1 MAVRTKA
8 TTQVA
13 AKAVKKPV
21 KKVVKK
27 PVVEEVVE
35 EKGDAVY
42 GVSDIVALLAANG
55 QTTTTRELRTLL
67 RKMARDGRLDRE
79 IVAGNRARWEF
90 AGPEDPQV
98 QAIIAAFNGGELEA
112 DKKEKLQALKER
124 KAAQIAAKK
133 AAEAEA
139 EAEEEVED
147 DEEELEE
154 DDDE

>member
-21 KKVVKK
+21 KKVVAKK
-27 PVVEEVVE
+27 PVVEEVE
-35 EKGDAVY
+35 EKAEAVY

-79 IVAGNRARWEF
+79 IIAGNRARWEF

-98 QAIIAAFNGGELEA
+98 LAIIAAFNGGELEA

-139 EAEEEVED
+139 EDEVED

-154 DDDE
+154 DEDDDE

>member
-21 KKVVKK
+21 KKVVAKK

-35 EKGDAVY
+35 EKGEAVY

-55 QTTTTRELRTLL
+55 KVTSTRELRTLL

-79 IVAGNRARWEF
+79 IIAGNRARWEF

-98 QAIIAAFNGGELEA
+98 LAIIAAFNGGELEA

-139 EAEEEVED
+139 EDEVED

-154 DDDE
+154 DEDEE

>member
-21 KKVVKK
+21 KKVVAKK

-139 EAEEEVED
+139 EEEVED
-147 DEEELEE
+147 DEEELEDDE
-154 DDDE
+154 DDE